1 MSIQSA
7 SRAVLLAAAALAP
20 LGAAHAQA
28 VACNAAGASP
38 LAVGTLAEV
47 PAGGARSFTVS
58 LERGQG
64 VVVDLE
70 TVSAVAPAA
79 AGDDHEHGSSQP
91 AAKPRA
97 LALCDASGKLLAP
110 TPGEVFAKGGSVTV
124 SDTGERLR
132 FTAPATGPYV
142 VSVAAGDAAREVLV
156 RRRVVGAAQA
166 PLVSARLGQDQRGI
180 VSSRA
185 PMVYSFTASAGQWVE
200 LKSTSERDTV
210 LRLAGPDREGAYS
223 VIAENDDSDGLNPML
238 RRKLGM
244 AGTYYVQV
252 DSLSDEP
259 GEFDL
264 SLKAIAVPAPPPP
277 PAALRPGVQVS
288 GRMADDKAVAVYALP
303 VAAGKSYR
311 VEVTASYDAA
321 LAIGVANPLE
331 PDDGGDR
338 PDAGFAEIKSQDS
351 GTTGTERLSF
361 TARGNGTLLVR
372 VRNFGIGES
381 DGSFTLVAR
390 DLGN

>member
-1 MSIQSA
+1 MSVTPA

-20 LGAAHAQA
+20 FSAASAQTP
-28 VACNAAGASP
+28 CNSAGASP

-47 PAGGARSFTVS
+47 PAGSARSFAVS

-132 FTAPATGPYV
+132 FTAPAAGQYIV
-142 VSVAAGDAAREVLV
+142 AVAAGDAAREVLV

-180 VSSRA
+180 VSSKA

-223 VIAENDDSDGLNPML
+223 VIAENDDSEGLNPML

-264 SLKAIAVPAPPPP
+264 SLKGIAAPAPPPP

>member
-1 MSIQSA
+1 MSVTPA
-7 SRAVLLAAAALAP
+7 ARAVLLAAAALSP
-20 LGAAHAQA
+20 FAAASAQT
-28 VACNAAGASP
+28 ACNATGASP
-38 LAVGTLAEV
+38 LTVGTLAEV
-47 PAGGARSFTVS
+47 PAGSARSFAVS

-70 TVSAVAPAA
+70 EVTAATPAPE
-79 AGDDHEHGSSQP
+79 GDGHDHGGGQP

-97 LALCDASGKLLAP
+97 LALCNASGKLLAP

-132 FTAPATGPYV
+132 FTAPAAGQYI

-156 RRRVVGAAQA
+156 RRRVVGAAQS
-166 PLVSARLGQDQRGI
+166 PMISARLGQDQRGI
-180 VSSRA
+180 VSSKV
-185 PMVYSFTASAGQWVE
+185 PMVFSFTAPAGQWVE

-238 RRKLGM
+238 RRKLAL

-264 SLKAIAVPAPPPP
+264 TLRAIAAPAPPPP
-277 PAALRPGVQVS
+277 PATLRPGAQVS

-303 VAAGKSYR
+303 VAAGRSYR

-331 PDDGGDR
+331 PDDGGDK

-361 TARGNGTLLVR
+361 TARGAGTVLVR
-372 VRNFGIGES
+372 VRNFGIGET

-390 DLGN
+390 DLGT

>member
-1 MSIQSA
+1 MSVSSA

-20 LGAAHAQA
+20 LGMAQA
-28 VACNAAGASP
+28 QSAACNPAGARP
-38 LAVGTLAEV
+38 LALGSLAEV
-47 PAGGARSFTVS
+47 PAGPARSFAIT

-70 TVSAVAPAA
+70 AVSDAPPAA
-79 AGDDHEHGSSQP
+79 SGDEHDHGGSRP
-91 AAKPRA
+91 AERPRA

-110 TPGEVFAKGGSVTV
+110 SPGEVFAKGGSVTV
-124 SDTGERLR
+124 SDGGERLR
-132 FTAPATGPYV
+132 FTATASGTYLVG
-142 VSVAAGDAAREVLV
+142 VAAGEAPREVLV
-156 RRRVVGAAQA
+156 RRRAAGTAQA
-166 PLVSARLGQDQRGI
+166 PVISARLGQDQRGI
-180 VSSRA
+180 VSSKA
-185 PMVYSFTASAGQWVE
+185 PMVFSFAASAGQWVE

-238 RRKLGM
+238 RRKLGV

-264 SLKAIAVPAPPPP
+264 TLKAIAAPAPPPP

-288 GRMADDKAVAVYALP
+288 GRLADDKAVAVYALP
-303 VAAGKSYR
+303 VVAGKSYR

-331 PDDGGDR
+331 PDNGGDG
-338 PDAGFAEIKSQDS
+338 PDAGFTEIKSQDA
-351 GTTGTERLSF
+351 GTTGTERLTF
-361 TARGNGTLLVR
+361 TARGNGTVLVR
-372 VRNFGIGES
+372 VRNFGIGET
-381 DGSFTLVAR
+381 DGSF
-390 DLGN
+390 

>member
-1 MSIQSA
+1 MSVTPA
-7 SRAVLLAAAALAP
+7 RRAVLLAAAALSPFAT
-20 LGAAHAQA
+20 ASAQTG
-28 VACNAAGASP
+28 CNPAGTSP

-47 PAGGARSFTVS
+47 PAGSARSFAVS

-70 TVSAVAPAA
+70 TVTPAVPAA
-79 AGDDHEHGSSQP
+79 EGDDHDHGSGQP

-110 TPGEVFAKGGSVTV
+110 PPGEVFAKGGSVTV

-132 FTAPATGPYV
+132 FTAPAAGQYI
-142 VSVAAGDAAREVLV
+142 VSVTAGDSPREVLV
-156 RRRVVGAAQA
+156 RRRVVGSAQS
-166 PLVSARLGQDQRGI
+166 PMITARLGQDQRGI
-180 VSSRA
+180 VSSKA
-185 PMVYSFTASAGQWVE
+185 PMVFSFTAPAGQWVE

-264 SLKAIAVPAPPPP
+264 ALKAIAAPAPPPP
-277 PAALRPGVQVS
+277 PATLRPGAQVS

-303 VAAGKSYR
+303 VAAGRSYR

-331 PDDGGDR
+331 PDDGGDK

-361 TARGNGTLLVR
+361 TARGNGTILVR
-372 VRNFGIGES
+372 LRNFGIGES
-381 DGSFTLVAR
+381 DGSFTLIAR

>member
-1 MSIQSA
+1 MSVLSTK
-7 SRAVLLAAAALAP
+7 RAILLAAAACAP
-20 LGAAHAQA
+20 FAAASAQA
-28 VACNAAGASP
+28 SCNPAGASP

-47 PAGGARSFTVS
+47 PAGPARRFTVS

-70 TVSAVAPAA
+70 SVMSAAPTPE
-79 AGDDHEHGSSQP
+79 GDEHDHGSGQA

-97 LALCDASGKLLAP
+97 LALCDASGRLLAP

-132 FTAPATGPYV
+132 FTAPAAGQYI

-156 RRRVVGAAQA
+156 RRRVVGAAQS
-166 PLVSARLGQDQRGI
+166 PMISARLGQDQRGI
-180 VSSRA
+180 VSSKA
-185 PMVYSFTASAGQWVE
+185 PMVYAFAASAGQWVE

-238 RRKLGM
+238 RRKLGV

-264 SLKAIAVPAPPPP
+264 ALKAIAAPAPPPP
-277 PAALRPGVQVS
+277 PATLRPGAQVS

-331 PDDGGDR
+331 PDDGGDK

-361 TARGNGTLLVR
+361 TARGNGTVLVR
-372 VRNFGIGES
+372 VRNFGIGDT

-390 DLGN
+390 DLGS